1 MTLPFMPLL
10 PPAHLKVCSSSRRS
24 LSESLAKNGAG
35 TLQSQLQ
42 TFFRTRNSITRVVAM
57 AKVHAET
64 ADTLAILGGI
74 ASSII
79 VAVGDLALFSGRTF
93 AWMVRR
99 RLRRD
104 TVLPILHAVG
114 VRSVPVVAIT
124 GTFIGMVLAV
134 QSYSQFHQLG
144 LDTQLGGII
153 NLSIVRELGPVLA
166 ATMLAGRVGS
176 AMAAELATM
185 RVTEQIDALSCLGVN
200 PLHYLV
206 VPRFLACV
214 LLIPLLTIMAN
225 FMGVMGSALICT
237 KVYHVEAYHY
247 WRHAQGL
254 VGLWDLITGLI
265 KPMFF
270 GAAIALISCHRG
282 FNSRAGAEGVG
293 QAATEAFVASF
304 IAILGLDLI
313 LAMFLNNLY
322 ERLWPSAGVKLM

>member
-1 MTLPFMPLL
+1 MSGIP
-10 PPAHLKVCSSSRRS
+10 
-24 LSESLAKNGAG
+24 E
-35 TLQSQLQ
+35 
-42 TFFRTRNSITRVVAM
+42 
-57 AKVHAET
+57 ET
-64 ADTLAILGGI
+64 ATPLAVLGQVTYSVISGL
-74 ASSII
+74 
-79 VAVGDLALFSGRTF
+79 GDLSLFSGRTV

-104 TVLPILHAVG
+104 TVIPVLHAIG

-185 RVTEQIDALSCLGVN
+185 KVTEQIDALACLGVN
-200 PLHYLV
+200 PVHYLV
-206 VPRFLACV
+206 VPRLLGCV

-225 FMGVMGSALICT
+225 FMGVMGAALVCT
-237 KVYHVEAYHY
+237 KIYHVEAFHY
-247 WRHAQGL
+247 WKHSQAY
-254 VGLWDLITGLI
+254 VGLWDLVTGLI
-265 KPMFF
+265 KPTFF

-293 QAATEAFVASF
+293 RAATEAFVASF
-304 IAILGLDLI
+304 IAILGLDLL

-322 ERLWPSAGVKLM
+322 ERLWPAAGVKLM